1 VALSRSANRLTFRA
15 RVFLAHVLRATNG
28 TFGLLA
34 VNGAFG
40 TCRLLALHLA
50 FGTRANGVTNGR
62 ARRVVT
68 LPAADRVAVLA
79 AWLFVRVYF
88 RIHLRLGRGIG
99 LGFNLGL
106 CVNFCCDLHFGL
118 CGYCHRR
125 NRKQC

>member
-15 RVFLAHVLRATNG
+15 RVFLAHVLRATNR
-28 TFGLLA
+28 TFGLFA
-34 VNGAFG
+34 VDGAFSAR
-40 TCRLLALHLA
+40 RLLALHLA

-68 LPAADRVAVLA
+68 LPAADGMAVLA
-79 AWLFVRVYF
+79 FWFFVSVYF
-88 RIHLRLGRGIG
+88 RIHLHLGRSVG
-99 LGFNLGL
+99 LSLGL

-118 CGYCHRR
+118 CGYRHRR